1 MKTISIVSHGD
12 DISVDK
18 MIRNSSNN
26 YFSDE
31 YEIIIRENKYS
42 SSPIFRKLIQE
53 KKYKT
58 FF

>member
-53 KKYKT
+53 KKI
-58 FF
+58 